1 MLFFFWGNLYLL
13 FHKKESPYVL
23 LKVFLQLF
31 KGFFIVWKE
40 SLGCFRSGEQ

>member
-1 MLFFFWGNLYLL
+1 MLFFFLGNLYLL

-31 KGFFIVWKE
+31 KDNRLSEKE
-40 SLGCFRSGEQ
+40 LEVCRKE